1 MFSISAFVQH
11 PGDVGVVAKIDVNA
25 CVKRNYL
32 EDEFLICK
40 FEIYFMVVL
49 FAVSIPDFE

>member
-11 PGDVGVVAKIDVNA
+11 PGYVGVVAKIDVTV